1 MEKRIIKFLKHHQG
15 DYYNKMELLHHL
27 AVQQQQKKQFRY
39 VLRSLVNEGKV
50 LRIKGGRYS
59 WVGSLE
65 KVQGKL
71 VLNHKG
77 FGFVLV
83 EDGQDIFVNSRNLKG
98 ALHGDIVQVVILP
111 FSAGSGPEG
120 RVYNII
126 KRANNRFVGTVFKE
140 KGGYFLTID
149 PVTPQRGIRILRDSS
164 RNFRIKPGDII
175 AVEVEDWEH
184 GRIPVQVKAVEA
196 IGSINVPE
204 DDMKV
209 VCRKFDLETKFP
221 QRVLA
226 ELNKFSEKVIQKE
239 KSKRK
244 DLTELT
250 CFTID
255 PQDARDFDDAISL
268 EVNSKGNWVLGIH
281 IADVS
286 YFVRPG
292 SELDREART
301 RGTSVY
307 FAEGTVHM
315 LPEILSASICSLL
328 SNADRLALSVLI
340 ELDHSGKPLNAV
352 FYESIIKN
360 SRRFSY
366 SDVQAILD
374 NKKSSRYSE
383 KLKEMRKISEK
394 LLMHRQDLGSID
406 FDIPEPIFHFRKGGI
421 PHEILPSERLD
432 SHRIVEEFML
442 LANRMVAD
450 KVPGNSEHSLPFIY
464 RIHDKPP
471 KEDIKKFL
479 TILRR
484 LGVSTR
490 KGDHMTPK
498 EFRKILEKVEDSP
511 FKNLIETLALRTM
524 TKAIYST
531 ENRGHFGLAFDSY
544 THFTSPIRRYPDLIV
559 HRLLKKYL
567 FGKSVGSFGEEKYE
581 FSNKTLGKI
590 SIESTNTEIKA
601 MEAEREY
608 IKLKQIRWLLQ
619 HIGDKFTGII
629 SGIVSS
635 GIFVELSETLV
646 EGFIPVDR
654 LSVGSFG
661 EEDYFEFDELTY
673 SLVGRKTGKVFQLG
687 KPITIVV
694 QEVVLEKR
702 QAYFKAV

>member
-1 MEKRIIKFLKHHQG
+1 MEKRIIKFLKRHQG

-27 AVQQQQKKQFRY
+27 AIQQQQKKQFRY
-39 VLRSLVNEGKV
+39 ALRSLVDEGKV

-83 EDGQDIFVNSRNLKG
+83 DDGQDIFINFRNLKG
-98 ALHGDIVQVVILP
+98 ALHEDIVQVVILP

-126 KRANNRFVGTVFKE
+126 KRANNRFIGTVFKE
-140 KGGYFLTID
+140 KGGYYLTID
-149 PVTPQRGIRILRDSS
+149 PVTPKRGIRILRESP
-164 RNFRIKPGDII
+164 IKLKPGDII
-175 AVEVEDWEH
+175 TVEVEDWEH

-209 VCRKFDLETKFP
+209 ICSKFDLETKFP
-221 QRVLA
+221 QRVLT
-226 ELNKFSEKVIQKE
+226 ELNKFSIKVIQKE

-328 SNADRLALSVLI
+328 SDADRLTLSVLI
-340 ELDHSGKPLNAV
+340 ELDHSGKPLSSV

-374 NKKSSRYSE
+374 SKKSSRYSE
-383 KLKEMRKISEK
+383 KLKEMRKLSEK
-394 LLMHRQDLGSID
+394 LLTHRQDLGSID

-484 LGVSTR
+484 LGISTR
-490 KGDHMTPK
+490 MGDHMTPK

-567 FGKSVGSFGEEKYE
+567 FGNEEKSE

-590 SIESTNTEIKA
+590 SIESTNAEIKA

-619 HIGDKFTGII
+619 HIGDKFSGII
-629 SGIVSS
+629 SGIVTS

-654 LSVGSFG
+654 L

-687 KPITIVV
+687 KPVTVVV

-702 QAYFKAV
+702 QAYFKVV